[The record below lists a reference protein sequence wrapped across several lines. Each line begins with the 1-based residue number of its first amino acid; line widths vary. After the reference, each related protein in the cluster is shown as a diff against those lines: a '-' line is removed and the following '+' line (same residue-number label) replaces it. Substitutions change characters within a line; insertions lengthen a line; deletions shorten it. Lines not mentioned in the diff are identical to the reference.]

1 MSVKMSYLGNIDNI
15 IDLFLNKECPI
26 AYGNGNYVTEIKLS
40 APGDI
45 TFTTTD
51 GKTVTTTIGKKYSSK
66 AKTIDGIFVVL
77 VKRKDGDFATLR
89 AINPKISSEIGELKM
104 MEYILRHYTVRYK
117 LPDNSGFYIKVTRV
131 VRENNNRLTVYYEEK
146 TPKKI
151 ISGAMELIEGSFG
164 KVTKHRMYFDNKI
177 NCFIIENMS

>member
-26 AYGNGNYVTEIKLS
+26 TYGNGNYVTEIKLS
-40 APGDI
+40 APGDV

-51 GKTVTTTIGKKYSSK
+51 GKTITTTIGKKYSSK
-66 AKTIDGIFVVL
+66 PKTLDGIFVVL

-89 AINPKISSEIGELKM
+89 AISPKISSEIGE
-104 MEYILRHYTVRYK
+104 